1 MSMQDNI
8 SDMISRIKN
17 AGIASI
23 KEISLP
29 NSKMKAAV
37 AAVLKEEGYISD
49 YSIVGDGVV
58 KNLSIKLKYHN
69 KKPVIDGIK
78 RVSKPS
84 CRIYCASSDIPKI
97 RNGLGIVILSTPSG
111 IISGKKAAAQNVGGE
126 ILCYVW

>member
-1 MSMQDNI
+1 MSMQDNM
-8 SDMISRIKN
+8 SDMISCIKN

-23 KEISLP
+23 KEISIP
-29 NSKMKAAV
+29 NSKMKASL

-49 YSIVGDGVV
+49 YSIEGAGII
-58 KNLSIKLKYHN
+58 KNLLIKLKYYN

-84 CRIYCASSDIPKI
+84 CRIYCSSSDIPKI
-97 RNGLGIVILSTPSG
+97 RNGLGIVILSTPCG
-111 IISGKKAAAQNVGGE
+111 IISGKKAASQNVGGE

>member
-1 MSMQDNI
+1 MQDNI

-23 KEISLP
+23 KEVSIP
-29 NSKMKAAV
+29 NSKMKASV
-37 AAVLKEEGYISD
+37 AEVLKEEGYISD
-49 YSIVGDGVV
+49 YSVEGSGAV
-58 KNLSIKLKYHN
+58 KNLLIKLKYHN

-84 CRIYCASSDIPKI
+84 CRIYCASTEIPKI
-97 RNGLGIVILSTPSG
+97 RNGLGTVILSTPSG
-111 IISGKKAAAQNVGGE
+111 IISGKKAAALNVGGE

>member
-23 KEISLP
+23 KEVSIP

-37 AAVLKEEGYISD
+37 AAVLKEEGYIGD
-49 YSIVGDGVV
+49 YSIEGSGVV
-58 KNLSIKLKYHN
+58 KDLLIKLKYHN

-84 CRIYCASSDIPKI
+84 CRIYCASADIPKI